1 MTATEL
7 RELAGKI
14 IEARRLL
21 LAGVVAYH
29 REDSNLYWYLE
40 QSFTRLVESMP
51 LPLQFER
58 YLTARIKVPADRM
71 LDRRGVLSIAE
82 DVDGW
87 AL

>member
-1 MTATEL
+1 
-7 RELAGKI
+7 
-14 IEARRLL
+14 
-21 LAGVVAYH
+21 
-29 REDSNLYWYLE
+29 
-40 QSFTRLVESMP
+40 MP

-58 YLTARIKVPADRM
+58 HLIAKVKDPAYRI